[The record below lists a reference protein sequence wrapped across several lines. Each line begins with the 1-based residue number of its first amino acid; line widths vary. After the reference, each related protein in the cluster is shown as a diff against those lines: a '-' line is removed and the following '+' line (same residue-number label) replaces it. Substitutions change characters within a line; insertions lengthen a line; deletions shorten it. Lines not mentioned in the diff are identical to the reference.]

1 MTSPSLLD
9 YARGNSTSTLTAVAP
24 RQQKQEQGPSLD
36 AVADVINETEVTA
49 SVERTPRGVYVVVY
63 VRYYS
68 SVLRRYVYEQWRLNI
83 TDRLVKFAEEVK
95 ADEQIEPAFMKVING
110 EVKQ

>member
-9 YARGNSTSTLTAVAP
+9 YVPRGTSTSEPTAVESQE
-24 RQQKQEQGPSLD
+24 RQQRKPGLST
-36 AVADVINETEVTA
+36 VADVINETEVTA

-68 SVLRRYVYEQWRLNI
+68 TVLRRYVYERWRLDI
-83 TDRLVKFAEEVK
+83 TDKLVKFAEGVK
-95 ADEQIEPAFMKVING
+95 ADEQIEPAFMKVVNG